1 MTEVSLNT
9 KAGSPPLAEDS
20 LRSTKK
26 VRIRSVEVG
35 DKGTDQAMVTEV
47 QMVEGEQ
54 VVVPSYKNM
63 LLNAERGGSRQ
74 TNDLIITDADY
85 CISRDGDIPSIE
97 FSQGVRDVLVEGMEH
112 TIVIKLLGH
121 FITYRDLVART
132 QSLWQTKGSYH
143 LVDMEKNFFLATF
156 DLEEDYTKVLT
167 GGPRMIFGAYLTKA
181 TLKALIPWIKV
192 DGKTYGVQYE
202 GLPHIC
208 FECGRYGHMKDK
220 CKEVA
225 QVGARGLLHDQG
237 SQSKVSVQSQPVIPS
252 TKTAVDPPS
261 DLPSSPFG
269 SWMKVTY
276 PKKGNKQ
283 NLGKDAQTK
292 GLDFNGGSR
301 YNVLYDCDD
310 LAANGVQVLNAD
322 LVEVNRPGSEQ
333 MSKSKGGSRVMGPER
348 SPDRAHTSPKQGHV
362 KSRSSGAK
370 PNQVY
375 RKKMGETNNPKTPLP
390 GPSKDLA
397 DCDKGNAGAHD
408 RMKEAREVVIDGEK
422 ATTHMVFE
430 KAESEATRFLSSAFK
445 ALETSSSLDSNKH
458 TVVELQRSPTAKND
472 GN

>member
-167 GGPRMIFGAYLTKA
+167 GGPWMIFGAYLTVQPWSLEFDSSTPSVSKVVA
-181 TLKALIPWIKV
+181 WVCILGLSFRYYHKTALRVIGTLLGEVVKIDYSTESRGRGKYARITVLIDLQKALIPWIKV

-225 QVGARGLLHDQG
+225 QVKVGAR
-237 SQSKVSVQSQPVIPS
+237 
-252 TKTAVDPPS
+252 
-261 DLPSSPFG
+261 
-269 SWMKVTY
+269 
-276 PKKGNKQ
+276 
-283 NLGKDAQTK
+283 
-292 GLDFNGGSR
+292 
-301 YNVLYDCDD
+301 
-310 LAANGVQVLNAD
+310 
-322 LVEVNRPGSEQ
+322 
-333 MSKSKGGSRVMGPER
+333 
-348 SPDRAHTSPKQGHV
+348 
-362 KSRSSGAK
+362 
-370 PNQVY
+370 
-375 RKKMGETNNPKTPLP
+375 
-390 GPSKDLA
+390 
-397 DCDKGNAGAHD
+397 
-408 RMKEAREVVIDGEK
+408 
-422 ATTHMVFE
+422 
-430 KAESEATRFLSSAFK
+430 
-445 ALETSSSLDSNKH
+445 
-458 TVVELQRSPTAKND
+458 
-472 GN
+472 

>member
-1 MTEVSLNT
+1 MTEVST

-26 VRIRSVEVG
+26 VRIRSAEVG
-35 DKGTDQAMVTEV
+35 DKDTDQAMVTE
-47 QMVEGEQ
+47 
-54 VVVPSYKNM
+54 
-63 LLNAERGGSRQ
+63 

-112 TIVIKLLGH
+112 TIVIKLLGR
-121 FITYRDLVART
+121 FITYRDLVAHT

-167 GGPRMIFGAYLTKA
+167 GGPWMIFGAYLTVQ
-181 TLKALIPWIKV
+181 PWSLEFDSSTPSVSKV
-192 DGKTYGVQYE
+192 
-202 GLPHIC
+202 
-208 FECGRYGHMKDK
+208 
-220 CKEVA
+220 VA
-225 QVGARGLLHDQG
+225 WG
-237 SQSKVSVQSQPVIPS
+237 SQSKVSVQSQPAISS

-276 PKKGNKQ
+276 PKKGNKR
-283 NLGKDAQTK
+283 NLGKDVQTK
-292 GLDFNGGSR
+292 GLAFNGGSR

-310 LAANGVQVLNAD
+310 LAANGVQALNAD
-322 LVEVNRPGSEQ
+322 LVEVNRPGSKH
-333 MSKSKGGSRVMGPER
+333 MSKSKGGSQVMGPREK
-348 SPDRAHTSPKQGHV
+348 SLTAAHTSPKQGHV
-362 KSRSSGAK
+362 KFGSSGAK

-397 DCDKGNAGAHD
+397 DGDKGNAGAHD
-408 RMKEAREVVIDGEK
+408 RMKEGREVVIDGEK
-422 ATTHMVFE
+422 ATTHMVVE

-458 TVVELQRSPTAKND
+458 TVVELQRSPIAKND
-472 GN
+472 GNLMVLDVMG